1 MRACRCWAIGGPFL
15 NLLGQYG
22 IDLVLIAI
30 PTAPGREIREIV
42 TICERASVPTK
53 IMPGLYEM
61 LGDLVSVN
69 QLRNVQI
76 EDLLRREPVQT
87 DTAAVQ
93 RLIARQAGAGHRRRR
108 IDRQRAVPPDFA
120 FRAE

>member
-1 MRACRCWAIGGPFL
+1 
-15 NLLGQYG
+15 
-22 IDLVLIAI
+22 
-30 PTAPGREIREIV
+30 
-42 TICERASVPTK
+42 
-53 IMPGLYEM
+53 MPGLYEM

-93 RLIARQAGAGHRRRR
+93 RLIANKRVLVTGGRR
-108 IDRQRAVPPDFA
+108 IDRQ
-120 FRAE
+120 